1 MTMTPKVRRLVWL
14 NGVLLAALAVVTVG
28 QRAGAQPGGSGG
40 ASGGSRVG
48 GAASPADRPRGDY
61 TLVTGRMQGGTAGA
75 IYIFDAANQE
85 LLALS
90 WDRTHD
96 RFNIIGHRSV
106 TSDARTRQPQR

>member
-1 MTMTPKVRRLVWL
+1 MTPRVKRLVWL
-14 NGVLLAALAVVTVG
+14 NGVLLAALAVVTIG
-28 QRAGAQPGGSGG
+28 QRAGAQPGGGAGGGRSGG
-40 ASGGSRVG
+40 AL
-48 GAASPADRPRGDY
+48 SPADRARGDY

-75 IYIFDAANQE
+75 VWILDAANQE

-106 TSDARTRQPQR
+106 TNDARTRQPQR